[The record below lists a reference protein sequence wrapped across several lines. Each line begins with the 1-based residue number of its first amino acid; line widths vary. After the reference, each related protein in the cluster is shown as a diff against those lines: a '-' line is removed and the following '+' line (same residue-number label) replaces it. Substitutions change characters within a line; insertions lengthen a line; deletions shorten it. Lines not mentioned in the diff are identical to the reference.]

1 MPSLNPDPCLPLLLR
16 VSPLFFG
23 AASQSVVLILAR
35 SPTFGPLLISGFD
48 MALPASAMLAGPA
61 IAAAAK
67 CFDVGGEIK
76 NLKGAEKI
84 LSEMV
89 RVVELKLKKQLKRA
103 AKSIVG
109 GLSNENSSI
118 TASKILEKMHVA

>member
-1 MPSLNPDPCLPLLLR
+1 MENDSSMEIYCLATCSYLMDK
-16 VSPLFFG
+16 
-23 AASQSVVLILAR
+23 QSWVILDVM
-35 SPTFGPLLISGFD
+35 T
-48 MALPASAMLAGPA
+48 
-61 IAAAAK
+61 K
-67 CFDVGGEIK
+67 CFDAGGEIK

-103 AKSIVG
+103 AKPIVG

-118 TASKILEKMHVA
+118 RASKILEKMHVA